1 MNVAASKEPTM
12 IQRSFAVAEWR
23 LVTMG
28 TIPPRDPNDDD
39 DEDEDND
46 TEPDDDS
53 QPPVVREPDEDE

>member
-1 MNVAASKEPTM
+1 MNVAASKGLT
-12 IQRSFAVAEWR
+12 ITQRSFAAAEWR

-28 TIPPRDPNDDD
+28 TMPPRDLND